1 MIRKTLLPLLLI
13 TTGWAFAQSTSTT
26 VTNIDSATYFLQ
38 KGLEE
43 KKIGRRMESL
53 KNFEKASYY
62 DNSNKVILNELAVA
76 YHDLRKFTLSKNTY
90 KKMVELGDGSA
101 STCKQLMLL
110 SFNMRQH
117 EDVLLYANRL
127 KQADPNERV
136 SYYIGKVQY
145 DQENYGEAVK
155 TLIDA
160 SIEDPLNGEVLYM
173 IARSY
178 ADMQNYK
185 QSVPYFQKAITLDPV
200 KTNWIY
206 ELALIYYAIH
216 DDKNALKYMLE
227 AGEKGYRKDNEYLEN
242 LGVAY
247 LNIGDLENG
256 VKILG
261 EILNRKPSDMNILNM
276 IAEAYYYKG
285 RYQQAMDYWDK
296 ILIYDKANASALYMI
311 GMCYQKK
318 GGRENNEKG
327 IVTTMTLGNN
337 RPIESGFSVEK
348 RQADSVQVV
357 WFIIEKLKWYPWEK
371 FYGMVAADMKGP
383 VMDSSLQLLKVQVQ
397 GQLGR

>member
-1 MIRKTLLPLLLI
+1 MIRKALSPLLLMI
-13 TTGWAFAQSTSTT
+13 TGYAFTQSTSTT

-38 KGLEE
+38 KGLDE

-53 KNFEKASYY
+53 KNFESASYY
-62 DNSNKVILNELAVA
+62 DNSNKVVLRELAVA
-76 YHDLRKFTLSKNTY
+76 YHDLRKYTQAKNTY

-101 STCKQLMLL
+101 STYKQLMLL
-110 SFNMRQH
+110 SFNMRHQD
-117 EDVLLYANRL
+117 DVLLYARKL

-145 DQENYGEAVK
+145 DQENYGEAIK
-155 TLIDA
+155 TLTEA
-160 SIEDPLNGEVLYM
+160 SNEDPLNGEVLYM

-185 QSVPYFQKAITLDPV
+185 QSIPFFQKAITLDPV
-200 KTNWIY
+200 KTNWVY

-227 AGEKGYRKDNEYLEN
+227 AGEKGYKKDNEYLEN

-247 LNIGDLENG
+247 LNSGDLDNG

-261 EILNRKPSDMNILNM
+261 EILKKKPSDMNILNM

-285 RYQQAMDYWDK
+285 RFQQAMDYWDK
-296 ILIYDKANASALYMI
+296 ILAFDKANASALYMI

-318 GGRENNEKG
+318 GDKAKG
-327 IVTTMTLGNN
+327 QQLCDKA
-337 RPIESGFSVEK
+337 IEMDPSLAS
-348 RQADSVQVV
+348 
-357 WFIIEKLKWYPWEK
+357 LKQKKP
-371 FYGMVAADMKGP
+371 GG
-383 VMDSSLQLLKVQVQ
+383 L
-397 GQLGR
+397 